1 VSNSYVRTPASLFAK
16 PLARWLLG
24 LLLAWS
30 GVALTREAVV
40 TRHDWSQRQRNVPPC
55 LWRFGMAPVER
66 LRACVAGVEGL
77 LPRDSLVLFA
87 SPSAGLC
94 NPEFF
99 RWRWAAYLL
108 PDLLVARPDDLEA
121 RQLATYLLAYRRPVQ
136 PAPPPGGRLVLVRQL
151 AGGRLYRIHR
161 P

>member
-1 VSNSYVRTPASLFAK
+1 MSNSYVRTPASLFAK
-16 PLARWLLG
+16 PLARLLLG
-24 LLLAWS
+24 LLVAWS
-30 GVALTREAVV
+30 GVALTREAIAA
-40 TRHDWSQRQRNVPPC
+40 RSDWSRRQRNVPPC
-55 LWRFGMAPVER
+55 MWRLGMAPVAR

-87 SPSAGLC
+87 SPSAGPC

-108 PDLLVARPDDLEA
+108 PDLLVARTDDLEA
-121 RQLATYLLAYRRPVQ
+121 RQLAAYLLAYRRPVE
-136 PAPPPGGRLVLVRQL
+136 PPPGCRLELIRQL
-151 AGGRLYRIHR
+151 DGGRLYRIHR

>member
-1 VSNSYVRTPASLFAK
+1 MPNSYVRTFASLSTK
-16 PLARWLLG
+16 PLVRLLMA

-30 GVALTREAVV
+30 AVALTREAVA
-40 TRHDWSQRQRNVPPC
+40 TRRDWNRRQKNAPPC
-55 LWRFGMAPVER
+55 VWHFGMAPVER

-87 SPSAGLC
+87 SPAGAGPC

-121 RQLATYLLAYRRPVQ
+121 RQLASYLIAYRRPVE
-136 PAPPPGGRLVLVRQL
+136 PPPGCRLELIRQL
-151 AGGRLYRIHR
+151 DGGRLYRIHH